1 MDPDI
6 SSKVNSNTVIAN
18 FESLPR
24 DEKKLVIGHIMN
36 ASNPNRFYNKK
47 LKIKAYNERKAL
59 RKNQIKNKSL
69 PINIVNSSN
78 KDDLEVKL
86 ETSLNAKSSII
97 ISQDAKLL
105 AEELYQKRKM
115 QLDNELDDYH
125 SHKNCQCNK
134 DLVKLAMSKHYC

>member
-1 MDPDI
+1 MD
-6 SSKVNSNTVIAN
+6 SKVNSNMNYNTVIAN

-36 ASNPNRFYNKK
+36 TSNPNRFYNKK

-59 RKNQIKNKSL
+59 RKNQVKNKSL

-78 KDDLEVKL
+78 KDDLELRL
-86 ETSLNAKSSII
+86 ETALKPVKIVTKE
-97 ISQDAKLL
+97 AKLL